1 MKCVICHSED
11 IEVKEIREEFA
22 INNDIVYVFIT
33 VPVCGS
39 CGERYY
45 NRRTMKLLEETKANL
60 SHKRI
65 ELKQI
70 GRVFTTTSRN
80 GFMVDQTDQ

>member
-1 MKCVICHSED
+1 MSEKKIMKCVICHSED
-11 IEVKEIREEFA
+11 IEIKEIREDFT

-33 VPVCGS
+33 IPVCNC

-45 NRRTMKLLEETKANL
+45 DRRTMRLLEETKANI

-70 GRVFTTTSRN
+70 GRVFTTS
-80 GFMVDQTDQ
+80 

>member
-60 SHKRI
+60 NHKRI

-70 GRVFTTTSRN
+70 GRVFTTRSR
-80 GFMVDQTDQ
+80 

>member
-11 IEVKEIREEFA
+11 IEIKEIREEFA
-22 INNDIVYVFIT
+22 VDNDIIYVSISI
-33 VPVCGS
+33 PVCGS

-45 NRRTMKLLEETKANL
+45 DRRTMRLLEEIRSNL
-60 SHKRI
+60 NQKRM

-70 GRVFTTTSRN
+70 GRVFTTISR
-80 GFMVDQTDQ
+80 